1 MPFSLP
7 PLPWAKDALAPVIS
21 AETFDYHYGK
31 HHQAY
36 VTNLNKLTEGKPEA
50 NQSLEQIIM
59 ASSGGLFNNAAQVWN
74 HTFYWNSMKP
84 NGGGKPTGQLLE
96 LVNRDFGSVDNL
108 LQQLGEAAKT
118 QFGSGWAWLVQDGGK
133 LKVTQTANADLPMKH
148 GQNALLTCDVWEHAY
163 YIDYRNARPNYVD
176 AYLKSLV
183 NWDFAAKNL
192 K

>member
-21 AETFDYHYGK
+21 AETLDYHYGK

-50 NQSLEQIIM
+50 NQSLESLIQS
-59 ASSGGLFNNAAQVWN
+59 AQGGVFNNAAQIWN
-74 HTFYWNSMKP
+74 HTFYWSSMKP
-84 NGGGKPTGQLLE
+84 GGGGKPTGPLLE
-96 LVNRDFGSVDNL
+96 LVNRDFGSTDNL

-118 QFGSGWAWLVQDGGK
+118 QFGSGWAWLVQDAGK
-133 LKVTQTANADLPMKH
+133 LKVTATANADLPMKH
-148 GQNALLTCDVWEHAY
+148 GQNALLTVDVWEHAY

-176 AYLKSLV
+176 AFLKSLV
-183 NWDFAAKNL
+183 NWDFASKNL